1 MSDDRKNPLWPW
13 IVSLLLALP
22 VLYVASFGPACWW
35 LSNSALDDMDFEHG
49 SIIRSLLVRNL
60 FPRAPRIYWP
70 LGWLALNGPEPVRQS
85 LCWYANA
92 RKKGIMLPTDPGGSR
107 WYRP

>member
-1 MSDDRKNPLWPW
+1 MTTRKHPSAGFWITVALVAAQVGYPL
-13 IVSLLLALP
+13 SL
-22 VLYVASFGPACWW
+22 GPACWW
-35 LSNSALDDMDFEHG
+35 LSKSALDD
-49 SIIRSLLVRNL
+49 I